1 MAYNDVKSALDAVSD
16 AITAGKAR
24 YASFK
29 ESIEGIHAAL
39 DNLPT
44 KYADEI
50 AEINGYTPS
59 SDFGS
64 MTEEEIADAIDQ
76 YKIKAELA
84 KLQPLFVALRN
95 KIAALMATDEWSA

>member
-29 ESIEGIHAAL
+29 ESIEGIHTAL

-59 SDFGS
+59 DAA
-64 MTEEEIADAIDQ
+64 EENAQ
-76 YKIKAELA
+76 AELA

-95 KIAALMATDEWSA
+95 KIAALMATDEWTA